1 MTGQMIIN
9 TSDFHFATE
18 DLHATSE
25 IIPTSLSVY
34 PTKVA
39 TSSDNDIMP
48 FLERKIIRCSPDYKR
63 DTQVS
68 TLNPT

>member
-1 MTGQMIIN
+1 MTEQMIIN

-25 IIPTSLSVY
+25 IIPTTLSVY
-34 PTKVA
+34 PTKV
-39 TSSDNDIMP
+39 DNDIMP

>member
-25 IIPTSLSVY
+25 IIPTTLSVY

-48 FLERKIIRCSPDYKR
+48 FLWKEKLFGVALITTGIPKF
-63 DTQVS
+63 Q
-68 TLNPT
+68 L